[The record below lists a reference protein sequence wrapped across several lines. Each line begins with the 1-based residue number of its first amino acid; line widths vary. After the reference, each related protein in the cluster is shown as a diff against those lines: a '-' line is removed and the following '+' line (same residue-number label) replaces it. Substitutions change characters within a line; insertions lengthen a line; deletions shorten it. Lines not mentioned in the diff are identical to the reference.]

1 MPEERMPEFTGERV
15 IPGQVDADLFN
26 EHFSRYAF
34 ARRFAEHRRVLDLGC
49 GTGYGAAALAE
60 VADSVLGVDFS
71 ADAIRH
77 AREHYARANLTF
89 EQADV
94 IEPVDGRFDLI
105 TAFEVIEHL
114 ENWRGLLR
122 SAREQLADG
131 GLLIVSTPNKPV
143 YAETRGPSGVNE
155 FHVHEFEY
163 REFQEALSEIFPH
176 VEMLVQNHSA
186 GLVFAPVRGKAAYDV
201 PPPEG
206 DVQVETAQFF
216 VALCSMTPFGHV
228 DAFFWIPSSANLLH
242 DRDKHIALLRGEV
255 DLKTAWMDASR
266 AELKERNRE
275 YEELLR
281 LQDELKQQ
289 VEERNNW
296 ALQQVQLVQTRGER
310 IEQLQQEAKADH
322 AEWAIA
328 AEAYEGQLREL
339 EAANLSTTE
348 WATEMERRLTADLN
362 QRGSDLARAVEL
374 LIAAE
379 TTIEERTLWAQGL
392 ERELIDWQGRWS
404 ALNDSTWVHA
414 GRRFR
419 LLTER
424 T

>member
-1 MPEERMPEFTGERV
+1 MPEFTGERV

-34 ARRFAEHRRVLDLGC
+34 ARQFAEHRQVLDLGC
-49 GTGYGAAALAE
+49 GIGYGAAALAE
-60 VADSVLGVDFS
+60 VADSVTGVDFS
-71 ADAIRH
+71 PEAIRH
-77 AREHYARANLTF
+77 ARERYARANLTF

-94 IEPVDGRFDLI
+94 TEPGGGLFDLI

-122 SAREQLADG
+122 RAREQLAHG

-143 YAETRGPSGVNE
+143 YAATRGLSGVNE

-163 REFQEALSEIFPH
+163 REFQEALSEVFPH

-186 GLVFAPVRGKAAYDV
+186 GLLFAPVRRGAAYDV

-216 VALCSMTPFGHV
+216 VALCSMTPFGQV

-242 DRDKHIALLRGEV
+242 DRDNHIALLRSEV
-255 DLKTAWMDASR
+255 ELKTAWMEATR
-266 AELKERNRE
+266 AELKGRNRE

-281 LQDELKQQ
+281 LQGELKQQ

-296 ALQQVQLVQTRGER
+296 ALQQVQLVHARGER
-310 IEQLQQEAKADH
+310 IEQLQREATADH
-322 AEWAIA
+322 AEWGIA
-328 AEAYEGQLREL
+328 VEAYEKQSRDL
-339 EAANLSTTE
+339 EAANAATVE
-348 WATEMERRLTADLN
+348 WAQGLTADLN

-379 TTIEERTLWAQGL
+379 TTVEERTLWAQGL
-392 ERELIDWQGRWS
+392 ERELIDWQGRWT
-404 ALNDSTWVHA
+404 ALNDSSWVQA
-414 GRRFR
+414 GRRLR
-419 LLTER
+419 LVTDR
-424 T
+424 R